1 MDSAKKLKKV
11 VFLLL
16 VFTVPSLVNAKV
28 INGQEMELVA
38 SDTSYIKTTNINGVS
53 LHEIITEEEYN
64 NVDEVNN
71 SLITPFNYA
80 ETNYKRLEISVW
92 DSGDN
97 IYLGEL
103 ELTWKVIPATRS
115 FDVIAFRGQGMR
127 VIENSEMG
135 AQYYWVND
143 VRHVISYAYNG
154 TNIQKRDLGYG
165 ISMNLVNGSDVNGF
179 VLYTSCIFEKTAS
192 GTAYVYGAYQHATEN
207 VTLAQSQNYD
217 IHAAGLGNTIYFYD
231 GLDAKYDNMPGVYVT
246 IN

>member
-1 MDSAKKLKKV
+1 MSSVDKLKKV
-11 VFLLL
+11 VLLL
-16 VFTVPSLVNAKV
+16 LMLIMPNLVNAKV

-53 LHEIITEEEYN
+53 LHELISEEEYN
-64 NVDEVNN
+64 SVGNVSNP
-71 SLITPFNYA
+71 LITPFNYA
-80 ETNYKRLEISVW
+80 ETNYKRLDLWVW
-92 DSGDN
+92 DSGND
-97 IYLGEL
+97 IYAGEL
-103 ELTWKVIPATRS
+103 QLVWKIIPATRS

-135 AQYYWVND
+135 AQLYYVND
-143 VRHVISYAYNG
+143 VESYAYNG

-179 VLYTSCIFEKTAS
+179 VLYTSAIFEKTVS

-207 VTLAQSQNYD
+207 VTLAQSQNYN
-217 IHAAGLGNTIYFYD
+217 ISGAGLGNVIYFYD

>member
-1 MDSAKKLKKV
+1 MKKV
-11 VFLLL
+11 VFLFLILL
-16 VFTVPSLVNAKV
+16 IPNLANAKV

-71 SLITPFNYA
+71 SLITPYNYA
-80 ETNYKRLEISVW
+80 ETNYKRLDIWVW
-92 DSGDN
+92 DSGDD

-103 ELTWKVIPATRS
+103 ELTWKIIPATRS
-115 FDVIAFRGQGMR
+115 FDVIAFRGQGMT
-127 VIENSEMG
+127 VMEDSQIGNQS
-135 AQYYWVND
+135 YWVND
-143 VRHVISYAYNG
+143 VRHIISYAYNG

-165 ISMNLVNGSDVNGF
+165 ISMNLVNGSDVNGY

-192 GTAYVYGAYQHATEN
+192 GTAYVYGSYQHATEN
-207 VTLAQSQNYD
+207 VTLAESQNYN
-217 IHAAGLGNTIYFYD
+217 ISGAGLGNVIYFY
-231 GLDAKYDNMPGVYVT
+231 GNTVTKYDNMPGVYVT

>member
-1 MDSAKKLKKV
+1 M
-11 VFLLL
+11 L
-16 VFTVPSLVNAKV
+16 VLIIPGLVNAKV
-28 INGQEMELVA
+28 INGQEMELVENK
-38 SDTSYIKTTNINGVS
+38 TSYIKTTNINGVS
-53 LHEIITEEEYN
+53 LHEEITEEEYN
-64 NVDEVNN
+64 NIGNINN
-71 SLITPFNYA
+71 PMITPFNYA
-80 ETNYKRLEISVW
+80 ETSYKRLDIWVW
-92 DSGDN
+92 DSGDD
-97 IYLGEL
+97 IYAGEL
-103 ELTWKVIPATRS
+103 QLTWKIIPVTRS
-115 FDVIAFRGQGMR
+115 FDVIAFRGQGMT
-127 VIENSEMG
+127 VMEDSQIGNQS
-135 AQYYWVND
+135 YWVND

>member
-1 MDSAKKLKKV
+1 MKKV
-11 VFLLL
+11 VFLFLILL
-16 VFTVPSLVNAKV
+16 IPNLANAKV

-80 ETNYKRLEISVW
+80 ETNYKRLDIWVW
-92 DSGDN
+92 DSGDD

-103 ELTWKVIPATRS
+103 ELTWKIIPATRS
-115 FDVIAFRGQGMR
+115 FDVIAFRGQGMT
-127 VIENSEMG
+127 VMEDSQIGNQS
-135 AQYYWVND
+135 YWVND

-192 GTAYVYGAYQHATEN
+192 GTAYVYGSYQHATEN
-207 VTLAQSQNYD
+207 VTLAESQNYN
-217 IHAAGLGNTIYFYD
+217 ISGAGLGNVIYFY
-231 GLDAKYDNMPGVYVT
+231 GNTVTKYDNMPGVYVT

>member
-16 VFTVPSLVNAKV
+16 VLTVPSLVNAKV

-53 LHEIITEEEYN
+53 LHEEITEEEYN
-64 NVDEVNN
+64 SVENVNN
-71 SLITPFNYA
+71 LLRTPFNYA

-103 ELTWKVIPATRS
+103 ELTWKIIPATRS

-143 VRHVISYAYNG
+143 VRNVISYAYNG
-154 TNIQKRDLGYG
+154 TNIRKRDLGYG
-165 ISMNLVNGSDVNGF
+165 ISMNLVNGSDVNGY
-179 VLYTSCIFEKTAS
+179 VLYTSAIFEKTAS
-192 GTAYVYGAYQHATEN
+192 GTAYVYGSYQHATEN
-207 VTLAQSQNYD
+207 VTLSESQNYN
-217 IHAAGLGNTIYFYD
+217 ISGAGLGNVIYFY
-231 GLDAKYDNMPGVYVT
+231 GNTVTKYDNMPGVYVT